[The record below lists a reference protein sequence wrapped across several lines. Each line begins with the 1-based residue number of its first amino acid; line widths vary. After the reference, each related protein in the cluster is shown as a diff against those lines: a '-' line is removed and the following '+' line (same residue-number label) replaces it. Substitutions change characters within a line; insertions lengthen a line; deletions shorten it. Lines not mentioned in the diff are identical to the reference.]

1 MPSLNGDQL
10 RDAAKRLVKTYPE
23 DLNTSFPEEIV
34 HFQEYLNE
42 PESYMRQGEKGEN
55 KGTFIALRMLQ
66 TIVNNEMQSTFPN
79 MYICLRIY
87 LSLHI
92 TNCSGERSFSALK
105 CIKIYLRSILKDKKL
120 NHLALMHV
128 ESSVLRKLNFKDVLD
143 QFVDRLMRKIFK

>member
-1 MPSLNGDQL
+1 MPSVNGDQL
-10 RDAAKRLVKTYPE
+10 RDVTERLVKTYPE

-34 HFQEYLNE
+34 HFQEYMNE
-42 PESYMRQGEKGEN
+42 PESAMLQSEKGEN

-87 LSLHI
+87 LSLLV
-92 TNCSGERSFSALK
+92 TNYSGKRSFSALK
-105 CIKIYLRSILKDKKL
+105 RIKIYLRSILKDEKL

-128 ESSVLRKLNFKDVLD
+128 
-143 QFVDRLMRKIFK
+143 